1 MLRKRATSSSSRCLR
16 LVDLHSS
23 MGNAKR
29 CEGMERRGES
39 QLEGE
44 ENKGGME
51 EEAPWVVDTGVGENV
66 GRRTLLDCLLP
77 PRPSLLLL
85 SLPSVKG
92 GRARSPSTLRKQLLS
107 LDSIL
112 QGATTGSDGG
122 RDGYRYTAITDILNR
137 RFPFYITYDP
147 ISPGQVFN

>member
-77 PRPSLLLL
+77 PRPSLSFLA
-85 SLPSVKG
+85 SVKG
-92 GRARSPSTLRKQLLS
+92 GRARALRPPFANS
-107 LDSIL
+107 SSRSIPFYRERR
-112 QGATTGSDGG
+112 GG

>member
-77 PRPSLLLL
+77 PRPSLPLL

-92 GRARSPSTLRKQLLS
+92 GRARALHPPFANSSSR
-107 LDSIL
+107 SIPFYRERR
-112 QGATTGSDGG
+112 QGAMGG
-122 RDGYRYTAITDILNR
+122 GMDTDTR
-137 RFPFYITYDP
+137 R
-147 ISPGQVFN
+147 